1 MNILPPSAGQLKE
14 RQPYMAASCF
24 QDLIRVS
31 PAGMMV
37 PNDGPNVVHIA
48 VNRYF
53 WALHGRARCHLLSMT
68 GGGKAMV
75 G

>member
-1 MNILPPSAGQLKE
+1 VIIQVCIWQIPSVYLADTEFWGHPAKYEHTSTFGGQLKE

-37 PNDGPNVVHIA
+37 P
-48 VNRYF
+48 
-53 WALHGRARCHLLSMT
+53 M
-68 GGGKAMV
+68 
-75 G
+75 